1 MIFIGAKDDCLL
13 HPVSLLEI
21 FGYLLGNLVCA
32 VFNDDIVIEI
42 AVGVDA
48 VFDDVTEFVP
58 LSETGPPPFRD
69 VGLHIDNLERS
80 KKTVIDSFPQTVR
93 IDRFS
98 EIVYVR
104 YVLCFLGRR
113 RHSDLYSRREIFK
126 NPAPVAVFLRRAAVT
141 FIDDDKI
148 EEIPGEKFREA
159 FYRLRVSFIIAVF
172 IACKLLIK
180 RKINFMRSDGN
191 RIVLGEIDLVNRL
204 FERSEILLYGLI
216 DKYIAV
222 GEIQHLALQSAFE
235 KPIDN
240 LERRVGFARACRHH
254 KKEPILTSGDCLN
267 RAVNCVSLIISW
279 IECILAGIVRLGN
292 DLSLVRS
299 NAASAV
305 RLTLPSSG

>member
-1 MIFIGAKDDCLL
+1 MIFVGAKYDCLL

-48 VFDDVTEFVP
+48 VFDDIAEFIP
-58 LSETGPPPFRD
+58 LSETGSPPFRD
-69 VGLHIDNLERS
+69 VGLHIDDLERS
-80 KKTVIDSFPQTVR
+80 KKTVIDSFPQTVC

-104 YVLCFLGRR
+104 YVLCLLGCR
-113 RHSDLYSRREIFK
+113 RHSDLCSRRKIFE

-141 FIDDDKI
+141 FIDDNKI
-148 EEIPGEKFREA
+148 EEISGEKFREA

-191 RIVLGEIDLVNRL
+191 RIILGEIDFVNCL
-204 FERSEILLYGLI
+204 FKRSEILLYGLI
-216 DKYIAV
+216 DEYIAV
-222 GEIQHLALQSAFE
+222 GEIQHLALKSAF
-235 KPIDN
+235 KQTIDN
-240 LERRVGFARACRHH
+240 LKRRIGFPRTRRHN
-254 KKEPILTSGDCLN
+254 KKKPVLPSGYSLN
-267 RAVNCVSLIISW
+267 RTVDGVSLIISR
-279 IECILAGIVRLGN
+279 IVSVLA
-292 DLSLVRS
+292 
-299 NAASAV
+299 
-305 RLTLPSSG
+305 